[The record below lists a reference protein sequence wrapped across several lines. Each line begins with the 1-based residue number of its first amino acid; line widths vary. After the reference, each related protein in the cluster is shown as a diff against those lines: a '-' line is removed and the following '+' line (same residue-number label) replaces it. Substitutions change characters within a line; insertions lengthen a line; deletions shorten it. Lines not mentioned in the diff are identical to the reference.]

1 MIGVA
6 RVLLC
11 LKQIQAQPTRNT
23 HPIQNPDR
31 NREQIQFILTTPI
44 LLPIFGE
51 HRKTSSEVGNG
62 GKHPHEARESIGVQD
77 YSAAIGVETLCTHS
91 CNGGCENNGDEY

>member
-6 RVLLC
+6 GVLFR

-23 HPIQNPDR
+23 HQIQNPHR
-31 NREQIQFILTTPI
+31 NGEQIQIIVTTAI
-44 LLPIFGE
+44 LLPVFGE

-77 YSAAIGVETLCTHS
+77 YSAAIDVEPLCTHS